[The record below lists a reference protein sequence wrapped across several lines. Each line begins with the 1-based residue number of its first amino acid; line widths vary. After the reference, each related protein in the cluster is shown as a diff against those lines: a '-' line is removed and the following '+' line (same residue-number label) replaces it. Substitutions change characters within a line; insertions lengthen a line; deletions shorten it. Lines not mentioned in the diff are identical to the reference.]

1 APLATVR
8 DDDDLFDALARMREA
23 GVRRLPVVDGDGT
36 LSGLLAVDNVL
47 ELLAEQVD
55 SVVRVVKA
63 ERTRETATRP

>member
-1 APLATVR
+1 
-8 DDDDLFDALARMREA
+8 
-23 GVRRLPVVDGDGT
+23 VVDGDGT